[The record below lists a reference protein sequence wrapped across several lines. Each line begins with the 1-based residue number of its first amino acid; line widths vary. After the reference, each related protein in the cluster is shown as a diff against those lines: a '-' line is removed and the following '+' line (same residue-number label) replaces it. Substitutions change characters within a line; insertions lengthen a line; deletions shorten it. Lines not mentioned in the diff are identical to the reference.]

1 MKDFSGKIAVIT
13 GAGTGMGRALAMQLV
28 AEGCDVAF
36 CDVSIEA
43 MEETRALCQE
53 RAVQGVRVTTFRCDV
68 SDSDE
73 VDQFAAHVSDAFAT
87 RHVNL
92 LFNNAGIAGG
102 GSFVAGERDDWER
115 TFNVCWG
122 GVYNGSRAFM
132 PKLVA
137 SAEGHI
143 VNTSSIN
150 GFFASAGP
158 RAAHTAYSAAKFAV
172 KGFTE
177 ALITDLRLHAPHVNA
192 SVVMPGHVG
201 TSIILNGTG
210 DMAGARSIVNMM
222 GGDAE
227 SMTDDEVLLMQKN
240 AGDRFLNR
248 APTSSTEA
256 ARVILDGVREKR
268 WRILVGDDAHRLD
281 LAVRA
286 SPERAYEADF
296 VTGMGRVAKP

>member
-1 MKDFSGKIAVIT
+1 
-13 GAGTGMGRALAMQLV
+13 
-28 AEGCDVAF
+28 
-36 CDVSIEA
+36 
-43 MEETRALCQE
+43 
-53 RAVQGVRVTTFRCDV
+53 
-68 SDSDE
+68 
-73 VDQFAAHVSDAFAT
+73 
-87 RHVNL
+87 
-92 LFNNAGIAGG
+92 
-102 GSFVAGERDDWER
+102 
-115 TFNVCWG
+115 
-122 GVYNGSRAFM
+122 
-132 PKLVA
+132 
-137 SAEGHI
+137 
-143 VNTSSIN
+143 
-150 GFFASAGP
+150 
-158 RAAHTAYSAAKFAV
+158 
-172 KGFTE
+172 
-177 ALITDLRLHAPHVNA
+177 
-192 SVVMPGHVG
+192 MPGHVG

-256 ARVILDGVREKR
+256 ARIILDGVRENR